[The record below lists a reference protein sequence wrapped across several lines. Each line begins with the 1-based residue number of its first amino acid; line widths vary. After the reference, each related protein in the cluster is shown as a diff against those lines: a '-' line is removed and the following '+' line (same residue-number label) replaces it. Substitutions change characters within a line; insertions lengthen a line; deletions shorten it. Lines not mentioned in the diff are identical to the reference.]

1 MLANERLLK
10 FSFANMIFEG
20 AFMTPKVLLAP
31 MAGVT
36 DFAFRRIC
44 REFGAEMTY
53 TEMVSAKALSFNDKK
68 TKTLLVTDETERPRG
83 VQIFGSDPD
92 IMAQAAKELS
102 DDFDV
107 IDINM
112 GCPAPKIT
120 GNGEGSA
127 LLKNLPLAAEII
139 KTVSSE
145 CKKPV
150 TVKIRRGFKEN
161 EDVSVRAAELAEKN
175 GAAAITVHGRF
186 TEQMF
191 SGKNSPET
199 IKNVKKAVSVPVIG
213 NGDIFCAQDA
223 LKMFEETGCDAVM
236 VGRGAMGNPFIFRE
250 IACLLRGEEYAP
262 ATDEEKIDAARRNV
276 RDIVALKGEHIG
288 ILESRKIVSW
298 FVKGMR
304 GATEVK
310 REANAAKTLDEMM
323 SILDG
328 ILKK

>member
-1 MLANERLLK
+1 
-10 FSFANMIFEG
+10 
-20 AFMTPKVLLAP
+20 MTPKVLLAP

-191 SGKNSPET
+191 SGKNSLET

-262 ATDEEKIDAARRNV
+262 ATDGEKIDAARRNV

>member
-1 MLANERLLK
+1 
-10 FSFANMIFEG
+10 
-20 AFMTPKVLLAP
+20 MTPKVLLAP

-92 IMAQAAKELS
+92 IMAQAAKKLS

-191 SGKNSPET
+191 SGKNSLET

>member
-1 MLANERLLK
+1 
-10 FSFANMIFEG
+10 
-20 AFMTPKVLLAP
+20 

-44 REFGAEMTY
+44 REYGAEMTY

-68 TKTLLVTDETERPRG
+68 TKTLLVTNEKERPRG

-102 DDFDV
+102 ADFDV

-139 KTVSSE
+139 KTVSAE
-145 CKKPV
+145 CEKPV
-150 TVKIRRGFKEN
+150 TVKIRRGFTSDN
-161 EDVSVRAAELAEKN
+161 DVCVEAAELAEKN

-186 TEQMF
+186 TDQMF
-191 SGKNSPET
+191 AGRNSLDA
-199 IKNVKKAVSVPVIG
+199 IKEVKHAVSVPVIG
-213 NGDIFCAQDA
+213 NGDVFSARDA
-223 LKMFEETGCDAVM
+223 LSMFEKTGCDAVM

-250 IACLLRGEEYAP
+250 IKELLSGKTP
-262 ATDEEKIDAARRNV
+262 AKPTDEEKIDTARRNV
-276 RDIVALKGEHIG
+276 CDIVALKGEHIG
-288 ILESRKIVSW
+288 VLESRKIISW

-304 GATEVK
+304 GAAEIK
-310 REANAAKTLDEMM
+310 RAANAAKTLGEMM
-323 SILDG
+323 SILDEA
-328 ILKK
+328 LK

>member
-1 MLANERLLK
+1 MKRFLR
-10 FSFANMIFEG
+10 FSFANVIFEG

-150 TVKIRRGFKEN
+150 TVQIRRGFKEN

-191 SGKNSPET
+191 SGKNSLET

>member
-1 MLANERLLK
+1 MKRFLR
-10 FSFANMIFEG
+10 FSFANVIFEG

-191 SGKNSPET
+191 SGKNSLET

-262 ATDEEKIDAARRNV
+262 ATDGEKIDAARRNV

>member
-1 MLANERLLK
+1 MKRFLR
-10 FSFANMIFEG
+10 FSFANVIFEV

-191 SGKNSPET
+191 SGKNSLEA

-276 RDIVALKGEHIG
+276 RDIVALKGEYIG

>member
-1 MLANERLLK
+1 
-10 FSFANMIFEG
+10 
-20 AFMTPKVLLAP
+20 MTPKVLLAP

-191 SGKNSPET
+191 SGKNSLET

-250 IACLLRGEEYAP
+250 IACLLRSEEYAP

-276 RDIVALKGEHIG
+276 RDIVAQKGEHIG

>member
-1 MLANERLLK
+1 MKRFLR
-10 FSFANMIFEG
+10 FSFANVIFEG

-191 SGKNSPET
+191 SEKNSLET

>member
-1 MLANERLLK
+1 MKRFLR
-10 FSFANMIFEG
+10 FSFANVIFEG

-191 SGKNSPET
+191 SGKNSLET

>member
-1 MLANERLLK
+1 MVKIGDVDIRGSL
-10 FSFANMIFEG
+10 
-20 AFMTPKVLLAP
+20 VLAP

-36 DFAFRRIC
+36 DAPFRALC
-44 REFGAEMTY
+44 RAQGAALTC

-191 SGKNSPET
+191 SGKNSLET

>member
-1 MLANERLLK
+1 
-10 FSFANMIFEG
+10 
-20 AFMTPKVLLAP
+20 MTPKVLLAP

-191 SGKNSPET
+191 SGKNSLET

-310 REANAAKTLDEMM
+310 REANAVKTLDEMM

>member
-1 MLANERLLK
+1 MKRFLR
-10 FSFANMIFEG
+10 FSFANVIFEG

-191 SGKNSPET
+191 SGKNSLET

-310 REANAAKTLDEMM
+310 REANAVKTLDEMM